1 MHEREAQAAELPLA
15 EVLLHRDRAWDIVLA
30 VFRGVDPRRHHER
43 LLSTFGRQADA
54 LPDLRQLIRG
64 TEVGRDRLAAHGQ
77 LVDHRNV
84 EVAIDRL
91 AQGLRD
97 RRRGREQEVRIGPA
111 ALFAERR
118 TLSHP
123 EAVLLVDDGEREALE
138 RNVFFDE
145 RMRPDN
151 DVERALGEPG
161 QDRPARVTGHTRG
174 EERVGG
180 SAISE

>member
-1 MHEREAQAAELPLA
+1 M
-15 EVLLHRDRAWDIVLA
+15 
-30 VFRGVDPRRHHER
+30 
-43 LLSTFGRQADA
+43 
-54 LPDLRQLIRG
+54 
-64 TEVGRDRLAAHGQ
+64 
-77 LVDHRNV
+77 
-84 EVAIDRL
+84 
-91 AQGLRD
+91 
-97 RRRGREQEVRIGPA
+97 RIGPA

-138 RNVFFDE
+138 RDVFFDE

-161 QDRPARVTGHTRG
+161 QNRPARVTGHTRG